1 MGCVGN
7 ALFGIPIAVSGAAL
21 IFLFYIIFGRT
32 KQVTEFLAVTN
43 WFGYSKISQ
52 KIRFN
57 SIVVEKT
64 RAAYKNKP
72 ILEMVRE
79 FGRLFREDFEKLFP
93 KLQPG
98 VKYRVVTHY
107 SDVIQKAV
115 AEHKIVLIGEPK
127 EMTTRFLKEI
137 RPLVGWRDYRIIKR
151 CYRKEPNIDRCCENC
166 DKYEKC
172 LCRKG
177 EVCKRMATKIFYE
190 FNFVLADKPEK

>member
-1 MGCVGN
+1 MGCVGKT
-7 ALFGIPIAVSGAAL
+7 LFGIPIAVSGAAL

-79 FGRLFREDFEKLFP
+79 FGRLFQEDFEKLFSE
-93 KLQPG
+93 LQPG

-107 SDVIQKAV
+107 VNVMQKAV
-115 AEHKIVLIGEPK
+115 DEHKIVLICKPK
-127 EMTTRFLKEI
+127 EITKRFLKEI
-137 RPLVGWRDYRIIKR
+137 RPLVGWRDYLMIKR
-151 CYRKEPNIDRCCENC
+151 CYRKYPNIDRCCEKC
-166 DKYEKC
+166 GKYEKC

-177 EVCKRMATKIFYE
+177 VVCKHIATKVFYE
-190 FNFVLADKPEK
+190 YNFVLADSNN